1 MALKKRLL
9 LPVLA
14 IAMVLS
20 FISAAIVFTV
30 GVSAETAYPSEFHA
44 MERQTEADNIYQSLV
59 FYNTTT
65 DSADTGAGATS
76 VAAAGSMLSRNL
88 SDNKWYASA
97 VAWTAPA
104 AGTLVRDDGAALD
117 MQYFNANT
125 VITVLK
131 GAIPADGRF
140 NNDLEVLY
148 THTYDEAAPEA
159 EGPYSFYNE
168 FCPETGLAFEKG
180 ESLIVA
186 ISASE
191 SAVKGATAESRIG
204 SLDLAFAEKDGQGTE
219 IYSFIRFSGNSSVP
233 QEYKK
238 DNGNVDIAKWC
249 EDNESNGFSFWAL
262 CEPDAALP
270 TNPIADI
277 SELVPSEYQFFPK
290 EMLNTDIYMGVYTDP
305 ADAYGNWTYDGS
317 PKDEALNIFSTNNR
331 CRITPRTDHTPII
344 AWRAP
349 EDGSLGI
356 LDLKLEIEAAGGDGV
371 QYAVL
376 LKSKNKLYS
385 LTSQTWQDLVYG
397 SPAEH
402 TALPS
407 VQMAKGDELWIAL
420 RAGATH
426 TKDDTKLDVTLQF
439 TGDGMIETVAM
450 NAAAGKFNE
459 QGKNNFY
466 FYESPYLLMTS
477 IFDVNGAE
485 DYGAIVQNE
494 LPWQEYASNGSG
506 GWMAQQEVYV
516 APRTDSNFNRDT
528 GTSKSYSFHTF
539 SIGGKY
545 TAFRFTAKKDMTAYI
560 TELYMAKSSWAAM
573 REQGGIVDGNDG
585 ICYAIMYHPANTE
598 LYYSVLGDKWTDFN
612 STEEDDGILSLTS
625 IPGVEMKEGD
635 ELLIAFGNNDNM
647 TIDFINQSRVN
658 LLASYADGSTE
669 TLNMNDDFVFD
680 YEVLADNGVRIKSVT
695 GKGNWSMAYLNVSGD
710 YSTATVGEAQDA
722 DAQLVSVG
730 SVESAKLS
738 FNSLNGYY
746 YSADNVDARITLSDA
761 GIDILPGLQA
771 PIAFKLDIGAAGRIQ
786 IHADSFITF
795 NNDGMSNGIRFM
807 ILRNDEVVYP
817 ASGGWKNIRD
827 NGTLYLSDIPVFSV
841 GADDSVYFV
850 FDSFGDTTS
859 DETNLDIIALFAA
872 EGENSTAVY
881 HLMDEALAHANG
893 DGALQDHNGW
903 SYVTLSLLNAPQGGV
918 FVNAG
923 SGMDWTV
930 FGICAG
936 AAVIVA
942 AGIAV
947 AVVFIKKK
955 RGKKTDEK
963 QG

>member
-14 IAMVLS
+14 IAMALS
-20 FISAAIVFTV
+20 FMSAAIAFTV

-44 MERQTEADNIYQSLV
+44 MDQSTDTDNVWESLV
-59 FYNTTT
+59 YF
-65 DSADTGAGATS
+65 DAASAGGGATTS
-76 VAAAGSMLSRNL
+76 FALGGTMISRSMAGKAYAAAF
-88 SDNKWYASA
+88 
-97 VAWTAPA
+97 AWTAPA
-104 AGTLVRDDGAALD
+104 AGRLVRDDAAALEMIECTYAD
-117 MQYFNANT
+117 TT
-125 VITVLK
+125 VSVLK
-131 GAIPADGRF
+131 GYLPDDGRF
-140 NNDLEVLY
+140 NDSMEVLFS
-148 THTYDEAAPEA
+148 HTYTEPTGTEILSYYDEI
-159 EGPYSFYNE
+159 
-168 FCPETGLAFEKG
+168 CPEEGIAFQKG
-180 ESLIVA
+180 ESLVLLV
-186 ISASE
+186 SADLGKTASIRLVSAKFAFSVEE
-191 SAVKGATAESRIG
+191 SADIFAF
-204 SLDLAFAEKDGQGTE
+204 SLADKNEIQDEFADETGTK
-219 IYSFIRFSGNSSVP
+219 YSA
-233 QEYKK
+233 
-238 DNGNVDIAKWC
+238 AKWKDYN
-249 EDNESNGFSFWAL
+249 EDRGFSFWAL
-262 CEPDAALP
+262 CEPDAAQP
-270 TNPIADI
+270 TNPVKDI
-277 SELVPSEYQFFPK
+277 SELAQSEYQFFPK
-290 EMLNTDIYMGVYTDP
+290 EMLNTDIYRGVCTDP

-647 TIDFINQSRVN
+647 TIDFINQSHVN

-722 DAQLVSVG
+722 DAQFVSVG

-738 FNSLNGYY
+738 FNSLSGYY

-771 PIAFKLDIGAAGRIQ
+771 PIAFKLDIGAAGRVQ

-807 ILRNDEVVYP
+807 VLRNDEIVYP

-859 DETNLDIIALFAA
+859 DETKLDIIALFAA
-872 EGENSTAVY
+872 EGEDSTAVY

-903 SYVTLSLLNAPQGGV
+903 SYVTLSLQNAPQDGV

-923 SGMDWTV
+923 SGMDWMV

-936 AAVIVA
+936 AAVIAA

-955 RGKKTDEK
+955 RGKKTDEQ